1 MSLNNNKNNKSNSS
15 NNNNNNDNDN
25 DNSREKQITPVENE
39 IKPEDIKKEE
49 QIFINFSFFKVDT
62 KWRWIIEIGKVEA
75 AKEFESLLEVANTK
89 MKVISYSTIG
99 LRSDADFML
108 WMIADSVE
116 KMQILT
122 SKIYYTV
129 LGKYVEPSQIYLSSS
144 RKSIYSNQVKSGF
157 MTNQKPLK
165 YNVVYPF
172 IKSREWYLL
181 PFEKRKKM
189 MEEHIEV
196 GRKFPNIRLNTSYSF
211 GIHDQDF
218 MLAFETD
225 DLNDFQNLIIKLR
238 ETKVSKY
245 VVKDTPMI
253 VCLQKNIGQVIKSLG

>member
-1 MSLNNNKNNKSNSS
+1 
-15 NNNNNNDNDN
+15 
-25 DNSREKQITPVENE
+25 
-39 IKPEDIKKEE
+39 
-49 QIFINFSFFKVDT
+49 
-62 KWRWIIEIGKVEA
+62 
-75 AKEFESLLEVANTK
+75 
-89 MKVISYSTIG
+89 
-99 LRSDADFML
+99 
-108 WMIADSVE
+108 
-116 KMQILT
+116 
-122 SKIYYTV
+122 
-129 LGKYVEPSQIYLSSS
+129 
-144 RKSIYSNQVKSGF
+144 

-165 YNVVYPF
+165 YNIVYPF

-253 VCLQKNIGQVIKSLG
+253 VCLHKNIGQVIKSLG

>member
-1 MSLNNNKNNKSNSS
+1 MSFNNNEKNNLELSS
-15 NNNNNNDNDN
+15 NNNDNA
-25 DNSREKQITPVENE
+25 REKQIITLEND
-39 IKPEDIKKEE
+39 IKTESIKKEE
-49 QIFINFSFFKVDT
+49 QLFLNFSFFKVDP
-62 KWRWIIEIGKVEA
+62 KWRWLNEIGKEEA
-75 AKEFESLLEVANTK
+75 IKEFENLLEVANTK

-122 SKIYYTV
+122 SKIYFTV
-129 LGKYVEPSQIYLSSS
+129 LGKYIEPSQIYLSSS

-165 YNVVYPF
+165 YNIVYPF

-225 DLNDFQNLIIKLR
+225 DLNDFQNLIMQLR

-245 VVKDTPMI
+245 VIKDTPMI
-253 VCLQKNIGQVIKSLG
+253 VCLHKNMEQVIKSLG

>member
-1 MSLNNNKNNKSNSS
+1 MSFNNNNKNNKSDSS
-15 NNNNNNDNDN
+15 NNNNDN
-25 DNSREKQITPVENE
+25 DNSREKQITPAETE
-39 IKPEDIKKEE
+39 IKTEDIKKEE
-49 QIFINFSFFKVDT
+49 QLFLNFSFFKVDP
-62 KWRWIIEIGKVEA
+62 KWRWLNEIGKEEA

-144 RKSIYSNQVKSGF
+144 RRSVYSTQVKSGF
-157 MTNQKPLK
+157 MTNQQPLK

-253 VCLQKNIGQVIKSLG
+253 VCIHKNIGQVIKSLG

>member
-1 MSLNNNKNNKSNSS
+1 MSFNNNEKNNLELSS
-15 NNNNNNDNDN
+15 NNNDNA
-25 DNSREKQITPVENE
+25 REKQIITLEND
-39 IKPEDIKKEE
+39 IKTESIKKEE
-49 QIFINFSFFKVDT
+49 QLFLNFSFFKVDP
-62 KWRWIIEIGKVEA
+62 KWRWLNEIGKEEA

-122 SKIYYTV
+122 SKIYFTV
-129 LGKYVEPSQIYLSSS
+129 LGKYIEPSQIYLSSS
-144 RKSIYSNQVKSGF
+144 RKSIYSNQAKAGF
-157 MTNQKPLK
+157 MANQKPLK
-165 YNVVYPF
+165 YNIVYPF

-225 DLNDFQNLIIKLR
+225 DLNDFQNLIMQLR

-253 VCLQKNIGQVIKSLG
+253 VCLHKNMEQVIKSLG